1 LFEKQ
6 PVGRGAPNWI
16 ICELCKAQGVH
27 WRARFVIAENETV
40 ERASFELP
48 ELVLLCGDCSAVA
61 RGEIDESEW
70 KRRKL
75 LPNI

>member
-16 ICELCKAQGVH
+16 ACELCKDQGLH
-27 WRARFVIAENETV
+27 WQARFVVAENEPS
-40 ERASFELP
+40 EASLELP
-48 ELVLLCGDCSAVA
+48 ELVLLCRDCSAVA
-61 RGEIDESEW
+61 KGEIGESEW